1 MVIGIQ
7 IGETGGVAV
16 YEEGNIIYAASE
28 ERFSRRKNDSSFPY
42 MAIQNAIQTCSIK
55 PEKIEKAVIAS
66 GWGWSEK
73 ILTDYSSYSIED
85 WVKEENEYWWPV
97 FYENRQVDYLEVFKE
112 KVEKTKYKD
121 LLEEIR
127 NADDKE
133 VIYHSWIKRMIA
145 NALNIDKE
153 KVELVSHEF
162 AHAAYGYY
170 GSRFDCLDDVMAV
183 VYDGWGDESN
193 ASIYVM
199 EQGRIRQVK
208 KYANYNIGRV
218 YRYMTLLL
226 GMKPLEHEYKVMGLA
241 PYATEYTYRK
251 PLEVFRAAYDFVNGT
266 VVSDP
271 EMKDSYFYFKKKLEG
286 MRFDGIAAGLQIF
299 TEEMNKKLINHWMSK
314 TGKKKLVLSGGVS
327 LNVKANYE
335 VGKLDCVDELF
346 VPGSAGDESQCIGA
360 IFAYLDM
367 HGRGNEIKKLSS
379 MYLGSDVEKTDVEET
394 LKEAERKGYVVEK
407 GVTNERIAEKLFE
420 GLILGRVAG
429 KMEFG
434 ARALGNRSIL
444 ADPRDREIVARIN
457 SKIKNRDF
465 WMPFTP
471 SILDE
476 DEKTYLCNPK
486 GFSYPYMTV
495 ACATS
500 NQGKKFL
507 PAAIHPADLTARPQI
522 VTESD
527 NKEYYDLI
535 KAFKKLSGVGGLLN
549 TSLNLHGYPI
559 VRTASEAFYVLENSD
574 LDGLVVKDNLILRC
588 R

>member
-1 MVIGIQ
+1 MIIGIQ
-7 IGETGGVAV
+7 MGETGGVAV
-16 YEEGNIIYAASE
+16 YEEGNVIYAASE
-28 ERFSRRKNDSSFPY
+28 ERFSRKKNDSSFPY
-42 MAIQNAIQTCSIK
+42 RAIQNAIQICNIG

-66 GWGWSEK
+66 GRGWSEK

-85 WVKEENEYWWPV
+85 WVKEENEYWWPT
-97 FYENRQVDYLEVFKE
+97 FYENKKIDYLEVFKE

-121 LLEEIR
+121 LLDVIR
-127 NADDKE
+127 NETDQEA
-133 VIYHSWIKRMIA
+133 VYHSWMKRTIA
-145 NALNIDKE
+145 DALQINIE
-153 KVELVSHEF
+153 KVELINHEF

-170 GSRFDCLDDVMAV
+170 GSRFACLEDVMAV
-183 VYDGWGDESN
+183 VYDGWGDDSN
-193 ASIYVM
+193 ASVYVM
-199 EQGRIRQVK
+199 EQGRIKQLK
-208 KYANYNIGRV
+208 AYTNYNIGRV

-251 PLEVFRAAYDFVNGT
+251 PLEVFRAAYDFVDGN

-299 TEEMNKKLINHWMSK
+299 TEEMNKKLVNFWMSK
-314 TGKKKLVLSGGVS
+314 SGKRKLVLSGGVS
-327 LNVKANYE
+327 LNVKANFE

-360 IFAYLDM
+360 IFAYLDS
-367 HGRGNEIKKLSS
+367 HGRGKEIKRLSS
-379 MYLGSDVEKTDVEET
+379 MYLGSDVEKDDIEAT
-394 LKEAERKGYVVEK
+394 LEEAERKGYLVQR
-407 GVTNERIAEKLFE
+407 GVTNECIAEKLFK

-476 DEKTYLCNPK
+476 DEKSFLYNPK
-486 GFSYPYMTV
+486 GFLYPYMTV
-495 ACATS
+495 GCATS
-500 NQGKKFL
+500 DLGRKSL
-507 PAAIHPADLTARPQI
+507 PAAIHPADQTARPQI
-522 VTESD
+522 VSESD
-527 NKEYYDLI
+527 NKEYYELI
-535 KAFKKLSGVGGLLN
+535 KAFKRLSGVGALLN

-559 VRTASEAFYVLENSD
+559 VRTAAEAFYVLENSD
-574 LDGLVVKDNLILRC
+574 LDGLVVQDNLILRD